1 MGGDPGIRGAIPEMS
16 GVVVLVTWAGEAVGS
31 RAVAAALACAG
42 AEPDRAALLV
52 DLAPGRAPRPA
63 LVATAAARRLEERLA
78 IHRPQASVA
87 SRGQIC
93 HLALSADREGIEQVA
108 GSLALAR
115 ESVCVVHLPPDLL
128 QPLLEERGFA
138 ASGALLRADLDSDRA
153 LTALAARDLIG
164 RGLRVMIL
172 KRPLPWLPSRRALFG
187 VLPEGS
193 PGGLPPRLLNRLLE
207 ETPGGGRR
215 EVLDAAG

>member
-1 MGGDPGIRGAIPEMS
+1 MKGVTPERV
-16 GVVVLVTWAGEAVGS
+16 GVVVLVTWVGEAVGS
-31 RAVAAALACAG
+31 RAVAAALACVG

-93 HLALSADREGIEQVA
+93 HLALPADREGSEQVA

-115 ESVCVVHLPPDLL
+115 E
-128 QPLLEERGFA
+128 
-138 ASGALLRADLDSDRA
+138 
-153 LTALAARDLIG
+153 
-164 RGLRVMIL
+164 
-172 KRPLPWLPSRRALFG
+172 
-187 VLPEGS
+187 
-193 PGGLPPRLLNRLLE
+193 
-207 ETPGGGRR
+207 
-215 EVLDAAG
+215 

>member
-1 MGGDPGIRGAIPEMS
+1 MS
-16 GVVVLVTWAGEAVGS
+16 GLEMRGVVILVTSVGKAVGS

-63 LVATAAARRLEERLA
+63 LVATTAARRLEERLA
-78 IHRPQASVA
+78 VHRPQAGVA

-93 HLALSADREGIEQVA
+93 HLALPADQDGVEQVA

-115 ESVCVVHLPPDLL
+115 ESVCVVHSPPDLL
-128 QPLLEERGFA
+128 QPLLEERGFE

-153 LTALAARDLIG
+153 LTALATRDLID
-164 RGLRVMIL
+164 RGLRVMVL
-172 KRPLPWLPSRRALFG
+172 KQPLAWLPSRRALFG
-187 VLPEGS
+187 VLPEGA
-193 PGGLPPRLLNRLLE
+193 PGGLPPRLLDRLLE
-207 ETPGGGRR
+207 GAPEEGVQGA
-215 EVLDAAG
+215 LDAAV